1 MPVAEAGRSGC
12 DGWIDPRHASAGFV
26 RQGAERL
33 ALPKARA
40 CRMVA
45 LVLLTVD
52 EHDREQAILLT
63 PTRNT
68 NQGKVGEGITRCAL
82 F

>member
-1 MPVAEAGRSGC
+1 MPA
-12 DGWIDPRHASAGFV
+12 AGFV
-26 RQGAERL
+26 GQGAERL
-33 ALPKARA
+33 VLPKARA